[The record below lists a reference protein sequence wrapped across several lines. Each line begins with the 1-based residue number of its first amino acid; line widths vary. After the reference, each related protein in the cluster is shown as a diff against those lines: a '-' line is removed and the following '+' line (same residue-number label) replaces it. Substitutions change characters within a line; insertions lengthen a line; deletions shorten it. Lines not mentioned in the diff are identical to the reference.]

1 MESAVPRLG
10 VRKWANVATPQ
21 QPAYRSLL
29 LATLRPLPAC
39 GCGGAAVRR
48 RRPQPQSTAGSHAPR
63 ALHVGGAS

>member
-39 GCGGAAVRR
+39 GGGCGRGGRNRKA
-48 RRPQPQSTAGSHAPR
+48 QPR
-63 ALHVGGAS
+63 ATRHAR